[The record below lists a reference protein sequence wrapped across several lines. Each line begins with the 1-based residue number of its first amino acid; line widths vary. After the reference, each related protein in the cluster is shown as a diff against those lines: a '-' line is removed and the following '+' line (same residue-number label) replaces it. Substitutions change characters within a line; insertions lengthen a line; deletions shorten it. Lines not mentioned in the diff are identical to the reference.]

1 MVVVP
6 DLLDLPV
13 VVVVGPPDL
22 LDLPVVVV
30 VGPLPDLPPW
40 RGNRSFYFIS

>member
-1 MVVVP
+1 VVVVP

-22 LDLPVVVV
+22 LDLPDLVVV
-30 VGPLPDLPPW
+30 VGPLPDLPP
-40 RGNRSFYFIS
+40 FED

>member
-22 LDLPVVVV
+22 LDLPDLVVV
-30 VGPLPDLPPW
+30 VGPLPDLPP
-40 RGNRSFYFIS
+40 FED